1 MDRRI
6 SKDKAENKKGDR
18 NERANNK
25 KACSGKTGRRQ
36 KLKAPEGTTA
46 DIIKLTL
53 DHFFPDFNV
62 YLNQLPDP
70 RRQDRITYSKEHLFY
85 LGLSMFLFHCGSR
98 NQLENERKTL
108 DFYRNLLTLS
118 RTDEEHTASVD
129 AMNYFMEAMNPME
142 GLELL
147 PGTLVNNLIRSRA
160 LDKYRNSHGEFMIA
174 VDGVHLLTK
183 KGEHPGAVYKNHGDE
198 RHSYYSAL
206 EAKLVT
212 ENGMG
217 LSLATVFIENE
228 EEYNKQD
235 CETKAFYRLAEI
247 LKERFPRLQICLLF
261 DGLYL
266 NKNVLDICNRNGGWG
281 HFVTL
286 KEGSAPRLY
295 DDAMRQIR
303 KRAHQALDHQA
314 DSGIYQHISWTENM
328 KYDGQRTYVLVCE
341 ETKLTKDGIE
351 TNRFVWLTDTRPTK
365 DNVAQLAKEGRCRW
379 QIEEAFNIQKNGGYE
394 LEHNFGTV
402 GFAMKNY
409 YYLLQIAHMLHQLM
423 IRSDLF
429 PNLQK
434 RFILHE
440 FKELPDKIK
449 AYVAVLAKTT
459 LEHFRTIKNFVKRLA
474 ESFRNHQFSEMVTD
488 SSTPKIIRVRLDSS

>member
-1 MDRRI
+1 MGRRI
-6 SKDKAENKKGDR
+6 SEDQKEDTKGYG
-18 NERANNK
+18 NERTDNK
-25 KACSGKTGRRQ
+25 TTCKGKPGRRQ
-36 KLKAPEGTTA
+36 QSKVPEATTA
-46 DIIKLTL
+46 DLIKLTL

-98 NQLENERKTL
+98 NQLESERKTI

-118 RTDEEHTASVD
+118 KTEEEYTASTD
-129 AMNYFMEAMNPME
+129 AMNYFMKAMNPMG

-147 PGTLVNNLIRSRA
+147 PGKLVNNLIRSRV

-183 KGEHPGAVYKNHGDE
+183 KGEHSGAVYKNHGDE

-217 LSLATVFIENE
+217 FSLATVFIENE

-235 CETKAFYRLAEI
+235 CETKAFYRLGEI
-247 LKERFPRLQICLLF
+247 LKKRFSRLQMCLLF

-266 NKNVLDICNRNGGWG
+266 NKNVLDICDRNRWG
-281 HFVTL
+281 YYITL
-286 KEGSAPRLY
+286 KDGSAPKLY

-303 KRAHQALDHQA
+303 RRPHQAIDHQTEP
-314 DSGIYQHISWTENM
+314 GIYQHISWTENM
-328 KYDGQRTYVLVCE
+328 KYNGSRTYVLVCE

-365 DNVAQLAKEGRCRW
+365 DNAAQLVKEARCRW

-434 RFILHE
+434 KFILHE
-440 FKELPDKIK
+440 FKGLPDKIK
-449 AYVAVLAKTT
+449 VYLAAMAKNT
-459 LEHFRTIKNFVKRLA
+459 LEYFRTIKNFVKRLA
-474 ESFRNHQFSEMVTD
+474 ESFRNHQFSGLVTD
-488 SSTPKIIRVRLDSS
+488 ANISGTIRIRLDSS